1 MARNPGHFKATLK
14 KTSSRICSIY
24 TTKSKTSR
32 TGKLLLIISC
42 LVTSLILALLL
53 FLALIFPFKCGYTA
67 SMAATGA
74 FWLCITIAMCI
85 SQRVRCFATLFLM
98 SIGLKQGKSLLIMAG
113 TVAGLFLNIR
123 NILSNLKGLAKSMLC
138 TVEAKLVSINQ
149 PPLSNY
155 IKMLKWVGQQLKN
168 YLPSGGWGTYLVNF
182 STETK
187 VDSQNF
193 TDKMAE
199 AERAL
204 NQTAESVLA
213 VIDTVSSAGKTVSPV
228 LGVVLLI
235 ILTALYLKSFRSD
248 PEHNNTFITR
258 SFIKYDENQRL
269 QGKPSVFPL
278 NKKESKRYITVPSA
292 SFTRKEAI
300 AMLKFSIPIIT
311 HSLAW
316 VFFVGVDALLYW
328 IIMTLRKH
336 LEELKPLHVPVGVNL
351 KQDRIILGVVQNEGR
366 INRNFSYDV
375 HIFEN
380 KCLPEPELWL
390 YKSLVPL
397 SVIFGLLLLLVLVS
411 SKMDQ
416 LRLLVSEQFFSDQ
429 AEERIAVLH
438 AKILNRRA
446 RRKVQTPQVALK
458 SFTTQLQFWFPI
470 FFRHDQSHL
479 ENMT

>member
-155 IKMLKWVGQQLKN
+155 IKMLNWVGQHLKI
-168 YLPSGGWGTYLVNF
+168 YLQSSEWWTGTYLLNF
-182 STETK
+182 TTETK

-336 LEELKPLHVPVGVNL
+336 LEELKPLHCL
-351 KQDRIILGVVQNEGR
+351 KKATVTQDSIILGVVQNEGR

-458 SFTTQLQFWFPI
+458 SFTTQVGFV
-470 FFRHDQSHL
+470 DMM
-479 ENMT
+479 NMT